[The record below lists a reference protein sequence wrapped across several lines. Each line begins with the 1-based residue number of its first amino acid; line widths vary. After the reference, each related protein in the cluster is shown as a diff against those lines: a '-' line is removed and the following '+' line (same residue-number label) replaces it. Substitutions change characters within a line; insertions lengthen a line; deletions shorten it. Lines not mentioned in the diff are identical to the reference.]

1 MVSRALRPSLPTSSN
16 FKCLGDL
23 ATEVRGPFVGSVE
36 MLWVVFFFFLPVGQS
51 LNLVLQN
58 SGKLV
63 FFFFLFSLSLYA
75 CVFWWLMKLFM
86 VVSKASG
93 KAVWPVCHELDKNGD
108 IQLSVPCSCWVFY
121 INWIIGCFNRPRSGC
136 SRERSVASIDCVKVS
151 NSCHCLCMSSFT
163 GCLRDSWAL
172 WKDSLSEL
180 GASSS

>member
-63 FFFFLFSLSLYA
+63 FFFFSLFSFPL
-75 CVFWWLMKLFM
+75 CVCILMVNE
-86 VVSKASG
+86 VV
-93 KAVWPVCHELDKNGD
+93 
-108 IQLSVPCSCWVFY
+108 Y
-121 INWIIGCFNRPRSGC
+121 GCF
-136 SRERSVASIDCVKVS
+136 
-151 NSCHCLCMSSFT
+151 
-163 GCLRDSWAL
+163 
-172 WKDSLSEL
+172 
-180 GASSS
+180 